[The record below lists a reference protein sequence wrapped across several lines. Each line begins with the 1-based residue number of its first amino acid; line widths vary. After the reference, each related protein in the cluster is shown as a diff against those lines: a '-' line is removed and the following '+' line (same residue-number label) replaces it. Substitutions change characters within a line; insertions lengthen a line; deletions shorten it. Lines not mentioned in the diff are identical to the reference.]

1 TRQRGTGEKGA
12 GVRCR
17 PHRSECHSVCTCNG
31 GFGYIDDARLA
42 LAKKMGAT
50 KTLRVESQDPAAVAQ
65 QVREVLGAMPDCAV
79 EASGAQFSVQMGI
92 RALKPGSAFA
102 VVGHGP
108 DDIQI
113 PIVQAIAREIDI
125 RGTFRYMNTWP
136 TAVEMLAAGSIDVK
150 PMITH
155 YFTLEET
162 LKAFETAKSGQ
173 GVKIIIDCE
182 KKQG

>member
-1 TRQRGTGEKGA
+1 MGA
-12 GVRCR
+12 SDVI
-17 PHRSECHSVCTCNG
+17 VTD
-31 GFGYIDDARLA
+31 IDDARLA

-125 RGTFRYMNTWP
+125 RGTFQIHEHDEKRFVKVSNTVLGNNYVHQWP